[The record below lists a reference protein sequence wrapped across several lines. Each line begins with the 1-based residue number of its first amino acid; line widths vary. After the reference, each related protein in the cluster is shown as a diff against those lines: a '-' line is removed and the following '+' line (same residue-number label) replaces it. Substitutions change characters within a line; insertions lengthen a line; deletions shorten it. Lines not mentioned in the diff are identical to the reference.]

1 MNKMTKQEEI
11 RGGIVDR
18 FQNLWTVQTYEEK
31 VTLANYILN
40 YLHSQGVVIT
50 KYGFY
55 SDLMEPLVE

>member
-11 RGGIVDR
+11 REGIVDR